1 MDEYVARMEANTN
14 AYNALVTKSAVI
26 NDDMGT

>member
-1 MDEYVARMEANTN
+1 MGGYVASMEVNRN

-26 NDDMGT
+26 KDDMGR